1 MSVLQCLLT
10 LTKHIPVSH
19 WWNMVFQKALH
30 VLKPLCLPAD
40 QLLTFTTIKTINLRR
55 PEATQTPGWDTM
67 WAGTLE
73 TPLIPPASPSLSCFF
88 KGRLFHRLWEWFTLS
103 PQLANENEICC
114 IFFLTHLVPA
124 FLPWVIVPV
133 GLGRCLPLLALGF
146 IHFVFNYFRLD
157 SCLLLL
163 FIFWGSAPWIF
174 PSLRC
179 SYITVKPAAILSLAS
194 EWKINN
200 ELRPFLSEW
209 EKFTHQ

>member
-114 IFFLTHLVPA
+114 IYFLTHLVPA

-174 PSLRC
+174 PRWDARTSLSNRQPF
-179 SYITVKPAAILSLAS
+179 YLWLLSG
-194 EWKINN
+194 K
-200 ELRPFLSEW
+200 
-209 EKFTHQ
+209 

>member
-10 LTKHIPVSH
+10 LTKHILVSH

-40 QLLTFTTIKTINLRR
+40 QLLTFSTIKTINLRR
-55 PEATQTPGWDTM
+55 PEATQTPGWD
-67 WAGTLE
+67 
-73 TPLIPPASPSLSCFF
+73 PLLSEMLILSKPYKQALWKPHWSLSLPPPSLSCFF
-88 KGRLFHRLWEWFTLS
+88 KGRLFHQLWEWFTLS

-133 GLGRCLPLLALGF
+133 GLGRCLPPLLALGF

-174 PSLRC
+174 PRWDARTSLSNRQPF
-179 SYITVKPAAILSLAS
+179 YLWLLSG
-194 EWKINN
+194 K
-200 ELRPFLSEW
+200 
-209 EKFTHQ
+209 

>member
-40 QLLTFTTIKTINLRR
+40 QLLTFTTIKTINHVSRHFGN
-55 PEATQTPGWDTM
+55 PID
-67 WAGTLE
+67 
-73 TPLIPPASPSLSCFF
+73 PPASPSLSCFF

-124 FLPWVIVPV
+124 FLPWVIIPV

-174 PSLRC
+174 PRWDARTSLSNRQPF
-179 SYITVKPAAILSLAS
+179 YLWLLSG
-194 EWKINN
+194 K
-200 ELRPFLSEW
+200 
-209 EKFTHQ
+209 

>member
-40 QLLTFTTIKTINLRR
+40 QLLTFCTIKTINLRW
-55 PEATQTPGWDTM
+55 PEATQTPGWD
-67 WAGTLE
+67 
-73 TPLIPPASPSLSCFF
+73 PLLSEMLILSKPYKQALWKPHWSPPPCFF

-114 IFFLTHLVPA
+114 IVFLAHLVPA

-133 GLGRCLPLLALGF
+133 GLGWCLPPPRFGF
-146 IHFVFNYFRLD
+146 YSFCF
-157 SCLLLL
+157 
-163 FIFWGSAPWIF
+163 
-174 PSLRC
+174 
-179 SYITVKPAAILSLAS
+179 
-194 EWKINN
+194 
-200 ELRPFLSEW
+200 
-209 EKFTHQ
+209 